1 MFSLLTIKIR
11 SVIFSKCQS
20 EREGHCSDLGN
31 LFLSFLATL
40 GNRVWFHFRWHAR
53 FCFRLRV
60 TRGKILLDCE
70 TGLVNDDRNR
80 DISLQTQCWVILA
93 VPSDE
98 PINKQSHHKKN
109 NCLSS
114 PVRSSQCLL
123 KFNLLRAWPCK
134 SSRNKHNWI
143 RQRRSNTRLLCYLQA
158 SQSFLV
164 SFNNVVLTERGNV
177 SMYLRS
183 ERGFIWKIGVIK

>member
-20 EREGHCSDLGN
+20 GQEGHCSDLGN

-53 FCFRLRV
+53 FCFRLPV
-60 TRGKILLDCE
+60 TRGENTAPLRDGASLMMTETETSVSRRSVESSSQSPLMSQLPNNHITRKII
-70 TGLVNDDRNR
+70 VFHPR
-80 DISLQTQCWVILA
+80 S
-93 VPSDE
+93 
-98 PINKQSHHKKN
+98 
-109 NCLSS
+109 
-114 PVRSSQCLL
+114 SSQCLL

-143 RQRRSNTRLLCYLQA
+143 RQRRSNTRLCCYLQA

-183 ERGFIWKIGVIK
+183 ARSFIWKIRVIK